1 MNIHEYQAK
10 EVLARYGVPVPKG
23 IPVDTPDQAAKAF
36 ADLGGGL
43 AVVKAQIHAGGRGK
57 AGGVK
62 LVRTKEEARA
72 IAEGLIGRVLV
83 TPQTGPEGR
92 VVKKL
97 YVTQGA
103 EIAREMYLA
112 VAMDRNARAPVVIA
126 AAEGGVDIEDLA
138 HNKPAALLRVP
149 VHPVKGVQPF
159 QVRRICFH
167 LGLKGEQLKSGA
179 AVINGLLR
187 AFLDTDASLAE
198 INPLIVTKDGNVLAL
213 DAKLSFDDNALFR
226 HKDLAAY
233 RDLNEEDPKEVEA
246 KSLTSTTSRSP
257 ATSVAW

>member
-1 MNIHEYQAK
+1 
-10 EVLARYGVPVPKG
+10 
-23 IPVDTPDQAAKAF
+23 
-36 ADLGGGL
+36 
-43 AVVKAQIHAGGRGK
+43 
-57 AGGVK
+57 
-62 LVRTKEEARA
+62 
-72 IAEGLIGRVLV
+72 
-83 TPQTGPEGR
+83 
-92 VVKKL
+92 
-97 YVTQGA
+97 
-103 EIAREMYLA
+103 MYLA

-246 KSLTSTTSRSP
+246 KKFDLNYIALSGNIGCMVNGAGLAMATMDVIQQKAACPPTSWMWVVVPTRLRSPTRSRSCS
-257 ATSVAW
+257 ATKT